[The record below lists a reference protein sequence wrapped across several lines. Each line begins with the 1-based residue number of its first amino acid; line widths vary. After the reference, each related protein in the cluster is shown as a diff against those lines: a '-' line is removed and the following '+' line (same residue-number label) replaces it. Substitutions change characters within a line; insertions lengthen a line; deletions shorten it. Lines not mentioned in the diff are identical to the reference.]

1 MKAEADAAMQEK
13 DTNDLAAYLFHQ
25 GTNYRAYEYLGVHR
39 CGDRFLFRVWA
50 PNADSVS
57 VCGDFNEWS
66 STSHPMHR
74 ASWGGV
80 WEASLPASLVSVGQC
95 YKYCIQSGERKLFK
109 ADPYATRMQT
119 PPETASV
126 IGDTE
131 GYTWRDGGWMRY
143 RKGRFDR
150 AHVMQQPLNI
160 YELHVGSWRKKED
173 GSSYSYSELAGELA
187 PYLKQ
192 MGYTHVELM
201 PLAEHPFEG
210 SWGYQICGHY
220 APTSRYGEERELMAF
235 VDGMHEAGIGV
246 ILDWVPAHFPKDA
259 HGLYEFDGQPLYEYR
274 DASRREH
281 RGWGTCMFDV
291 GRAEVQS
298 FLISNAVYWLEK
310 YHVDGLRVDAVASM
324 LYLDCDKRAGE
335 WTPNVYGDN
344 RCLEAIAFFQ
354 RLNTYLAGNY
364 PDVMTIAEESSAYA
378 GVTGF
383 ADGGLGF
390 SLKWNMGWMNDSLA
404 YLATHP
410 SERIHAHNRMNFSI
424 TYAFSE
430 QYVLPVSHD
439 EVVHGKRSLL
449 GRSQGEYGQKFA
461 DVRTYLTY
469 LMTHPGKKLT
479 FMGCELGTFC
489 EWDHTKALEWFLLD
503 YDMHRRLQLFT
514 ARLNHFYLEHAQLW
528 EKDADPDGFCWID
541 PDNAAQSVL
550 SYRRRDGKGREL
562 IVLLNFSAEK
572 RERFLVG
579 VPFEGTYREVFNTDG
594 TEFGGT
600 GCCNAGE
607 RRSVPSLLRG
617 YAQAVEVTLPAASA
631 IVLECVRRA
640 PNRRRS

>member
-1 MKAEADAAMQEK
+1 
-13 DTNDLAAYLFHQ
+13 
-25 GTNYRAYEYLGVHR
+25 
-39 CGDRFLFRVWA
+39 
-50 PNADSVS
+50 
-57 VCGDFNEWS
+57 
-66 STSHPMHR
+66 
-74 ASWGGV
+74 
-80 WEASLPASLVSVGQC
+80 
-95 YKYCIQSGERKLFK
+95 
-109 ADPYATRMQT
+109 
-119 PPETASV
+119 
-126 IGDTE
+126 
-131 GYTWRDGGWMRY
+131 
-143 RKGRFDR
+143 
-150 AHVMQQPLNI
+150 
-160 YELHVGSWRKKED
+160 
-173 GSSYSYSELAGELA
+173 
-187 PYLKQ
+187 
-192 MGYTHVELM
+192 
-201 PLAEHPFEG
+201 
-210 SWGYQICGHY
+210 
-220 APTSRYGEERELMAF
+220 MAF

>member
-1 MKAEADAAMQEK
+1 
-13 DTNDLAAYLFHQ
+13 
-25 GTNYRAYEYLGVHR
+25 
-39 CGDRFLFRVWA
+39 
-50 PNADSVS
+50 
-57 VCGDFNEWS
+57 
-66 STSHPMHR
+66 
-74 ASWGGV
+74 
-80 WEASLPASLVSVGQC
+80 
-95 YKYCIQSGERKLFK
+95 
-109 ADPYATRMQT
+109 
-119 PPETASV
+119 
-126 IGDTE
+126 
-131 GYTWRDGGWMRY
+131 
-143 RKGRFDR
+143 
-150 AHVMQQPLNI
+150 
-160 YELHVGSWRKKED
+160 
-173 GSSYSYSELAGELA
+173 
-187 PYLKQ
+187 
-192 MGYTHVELM
+192 
-201 PLAEHPFEG
+201 
-210 SWGYQICGHY
+210 
-220 APTSRYGEERELMAF
+220 
-235 VDGMHEAGIGV
+235 
-246 ILDWVPAHFPKDA
+246 
-259 HGLYEFDGQPLYEYR
+259 
-274 DASRREH
+274 
-281 RGWGTCMFDV
+281 MFDV

-335 WTPNVYGDN
+335 WMPNVYGDN

-410 SERIHAHNRMNFSI
+410 SERRNVHNRMNFSI

-579 VPFEGTYREVFNTDG
+579 VPFEGTYREVFNTDA

-617 YAQAVEVTLPAASA
+617 YAQAVEVTLPATSA
-631 IVLECVRRA
+631 IVLECVRPA
-640 PNRRRS
+640 PSRRRS